1 MDLNHLRYFR
11 TVAQYGS
18 ITAAARRLG
27 ISQPTLTVAVR
38 RLEEQLKTTLLLRG
52 RDGVTLTRTGQEL
65 LRHAEEI
72 LGLLDHM
79 EQRIQGLETGEIG
92 RFIIGCH
99 ESLGAYFLPSFM
111 LDLMRAAPG
120 IEVTLWNGTSAA
132 VQEAVVGREVDFG
145 IIVNPSPHPEL
156 VLVELFEDAMDLFV
170 AAPEGSA
177 PLEREAAMARLREG
191 PLVFAGRVSQ
201 CRDLI
206 ERLAHEQL
214 LPERLLSCGDLEL
227 VKSMAL
233 AGVGVALLPRR
244 VAAYGQPGRLR
255 RLHPSFPFFP
265 DTIVLAYR
273 ADLHRT
279 RAAMRLKDAIA
290 AHGQALRAVAV
301 A

>member
-99 ESLGAYFLPSFM
+99 ESLGAYFLPAFM
-111 LDLMRAAPG
+111 LDFMRAAPG

-145 IIVNPSPHPEL
+145 IIVNPHPHPEL

-170 AAPEGSA
+170 AAPEGVA
-177 PLEREAAMARLREG
+177 PLEREAAVARLREG

-206 ERLAHEQL
+206 ERLAREQL

-255 RLHPSFPFFP
+255 RLHASFPFFP

-279 RAAMRLKDAIA
+279 RAAMRLKDAIV
-290 AHGQALRAVAV
+290 AHGQALRAVTV